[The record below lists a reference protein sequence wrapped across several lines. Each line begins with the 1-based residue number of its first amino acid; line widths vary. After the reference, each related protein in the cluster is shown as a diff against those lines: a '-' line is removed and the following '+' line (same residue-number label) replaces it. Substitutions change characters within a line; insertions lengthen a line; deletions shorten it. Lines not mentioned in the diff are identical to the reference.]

1 MAPIKDSLID
11 LERHRILLQ
20 DNIIELRKALQHW
33 QTWDAE
39 YEGLKEEVTAAGP
52 SPDDLERIQTDFDGE
67 LVKQKE
73 IGEIFGLTGQ
83 KSKDQILNVLERR
96 IDYVTK
102 NIETLQK
109 QLQAAENKY
118 AAASIISQPDAR
130 DEEGQ
135 PITEILEEL
144 DEDDNV
150 ISFKLNRPGEGVPHI
165 EEALKKAGIKDLVK
179 DLAQAKKDVKEDTG
193 RASTQA
199 QVSQQESPSKIQAK
213 EKHAAESKRKDEL
226 APKKKVKKKVSFAE
240 THDDVEE
247 DEPTVSRMAAR
258 VENIMDAAKGQD
270 AILKEKPVIP
280 AGESPEDA
288 ALREEMLRYSMGEI
302 GAVVAEL
309 EIEENQTSDYE
320 EEDYEFEYSDAD
332 LDDDEDDDDED
343 KYGRFTGSIVTDDYR
358 QRMLELEQ
366 KLGVKSRFTAK
377 MEAEEAQEARVQEVQ
392 DESSDDEGIGRIV
405 VTRGEDAPSSIQ
417 PSTDQTEGKPKKKGV
432 RFAEDLD
439 IAPEKPPKT
448 TDAAPTLEKEAI
460 VEPLSDI
467 VERSGSSKPT
477 EASSNRKPS
486 RFKKTKS
493 SISEAEALPKGPLDA
508 SPVFLDQDRAT
519 APTGPEGK
527 TIADQLVERE
537 TTPGVVP
544 ADDDLTD
551 ITLHQEIAAEHHRLR
566 RKFIQREGGFLEE
579 KESPTQPVD
588 ETEGGVGKR
597 PSRFKAARLSQQ

>member
-20 DNIIELRKALQHW
+20 DKILELRKALQHW

-52 SPDDLERIQTDFDGE
+52 SPDDLERIQTGFDGE

-73 IGEIFGLTGQ
+73 IGEIFGLAGQ
-83 KSKDQILNVLERR
+83 KSKEQIINVLERR

-102 NIETLQK
+102 NIGTLRK
-109 QLQAAENKY
+109 QLQAHENKY

-135 PITEILEEL
+135 PITEIVEEL

-179 DLAQAKKDVKEDTG
+179 DLAAAEKDVKEDTG

-199 QVSQQESPSKIQAK
+199 QTSQQENPSKVQPK
-213 EKHAAESKRKDEL
+213 EEHVAEPKRKDES
-226 APKKKVKKKVSFAE
+226 APKKQIKKKVSFAE
-240 THDDVEE
+240 THDVEE
-247 DEPTVSRMAAR
+247 VEPAVSRMAAR

-280 AGESPEDA
+280 ANESPEDA

-332 LDDDEDDDDED
+332 LDEDEDYDHED

-358 QRMLELEQ
+358 QRMLELEK

-377 MEAEEAQEARVQEVQ
+377 MEAEEAQEARVREVE

-405 VTRGEDAPSSIQ
+405 VTRGEDVLSSVQPSS
-417 PSTDQTEGKPKKKGV
+417 DQAEVKPKKKGV
-432 RFAEDLD
+432 RFAQNLD

-448 TDAAPTLEKEAI
+448 TDAVPTIEKEPI

-467 VERSGSSKPT
+467 VVERSGSSKPT
-477 EASSNRKPS
+477 EAPSNRKPS
-486 RFKKTKS
+486 RFKKTMNS
-493 SISEAEALPKGPLDA
+493 APEAGALPKGPLDV
-508 SPVFLDQDRAT
+508 SPVFLDQDRPT

-597 PSRFKAARLSQQ
+597 PSRFKAARLSKQ

>member
-20 DNIIELRKALQHW
+20 DKILELRKALQHW

-52 SPDDLERIQTDFDGE
+52 SPDDLERIQTGFDGE

-73 IGEIFGLTGQ
+73 IGEIFGLAGQ
-83 KSKDQILNVLERR
+83 KSKEQIINVLERR

-102 NIETLQK
+102 NIGTLRK
-109 QLQAAENKY
+109 QLQAHENKY

-135 PITEILEEL
+135 PITEIVEEL

-179 DLAQAKKDVKEDTG
+179 DLAAAEKDVKEDTG

-199 QVSQQESPSKIQAK
+199 QTSQQENPSKVQPK
-213 EKHAAESKRKDEL
+213 EEHVAEPKRKDES
-226 APKKKVKKKVSFAE
+226 APKKQIKKKVSFAE
-240 THDDVEE
+240 THDVEE
-247 DEPTVSRMAAR
+247 VEPAVSRMAAR

-280 AGESPEDA
+280 ANESPEDA

-332 LDDDEDDDDED
+332 LDEDEDYDHED

-358 QRMLELEQ
+358 QRMLELEK

-377 MEAEEAQEARVQEVQ
+377 MEAEEAQEARVREVE

-405 VTRGEDAPSSIQ
+405 VTRGEDVPSSVQ
-417 PSTDQTEGKPKKKGV
+417 PSSDQAEVKPKKKGV
-432 RFAEDLD
+432 RFAQNLD

-448 TDAAPTLEKEAI
+448 TDAVPTIEKEPI

-467 VERSGSSKPT
+467 VVERSGSSKPT
-477 EASSNRKPS
+477 EAPSNRKPS
-486 RFKKTKS
+486 RFKKTMNS
-493 SISEAEALPKGPLDA
+493 APEAGALPKGPLDV
-508 SPVFLDQDRAT
+508 SPVFLDQDRPT

-597 PSRFKAARLSQQ
+597 PSRFKAARLSKQ

>member
-20 DNIIELRKALQHW
+20 DKILELRKALQHW

-52 SPDDLERIQTDFDGE
+52 SPDDLERIQTGFDGE

-73 IGEIFGLTGQ
+73 IGEIFGLAGQ
-83 KSKDQILNVLERR
+83 KSKEQIINVLERR

-102 NIETLQK
+102 NIGTLRK
-109 QLQAAENKY
+109 QLQAHENKY

-135 PITEILEEL
+135 PITEIVEEL

-179 DLAQAKKDVKEDTG
+179 DLAAAEKDVKEDTG

-199 QVSQQESPSKIQAK
+199 QTSQQENPSKVQPK
-213 EKHAAESKRKDEL
+213 EEHVAEPKRKDES
-226 APKKKVKKKVSFAE
+226 APKKQIKKKVSFAE
-240 THDDVEE
+240 THDVEE
-247 DEPTVSRMAAR
+247 VEPAVSRMAAR

-280 AGESPEDA
+280 ANESPEDA

-332 LDDDEDDDDED
+332 LDEDEDYDHED

-358 QRMLELEQ
+358 QRMLELEK

-377 MEAEEAQEARVQEVQ
+377 MEAEEAQEARVREVE

-405 VTRGEDAPSSIQ
+405 VTRGEDVLSSVQPSS
-417 PSTDQTEGKPKKKGV
+417 DQAEVKPKKKV
-432 RFAEDLD
+432 FALLR
-439 IAPEKPPKT
+439 IW
-448 TDAAPTLEKEAI
+448 TL
-460 VEPLSDI
+460 PL
-467 VERSGSSKPT
+467 RNPQRPQT
-477 EASSNRKPS
+477 Q
-486 RFKKTKS
+486 
-493 SISEAEALPKGPLDA
+493 
-508 SPVFLDQDRAT
+508 FLQ
-519 APTGPEGK
+519 
-527 TIADQLVERE
+527 
-537 TTPGVVP
+537 
-544 ADDDLTD
+544 
-551 ITLHQEIAAEHHRLR
+551 
-566 RKFIQREGGFLEE
+566 
-579 KESPTQPVD
+579 
-588 ETEGGVGKR
+588 
-597 PSRFKAARLSQQ
+597 

>member
-1 MAPIKDSLID
+1 MAPVKDSLID

-20 DNIIELRKALQHW
+20 DKIIELRKALQHW

-52 SPDDLERIQTDFDGE
+52 SPDELERIQTDYDGE

-83 KSKDQILNVLERR
+83 KSKDQIINVLERR

-135 PITEILEEL
+135 PITEIVEEL

-179 DLAQAKKDVKEDTG
+179 DLAAAKKDAKEDSG

-199 QVSQQESPSKIQAK
+199 QTSQQEVPSKVQPK
-213 EKHAAESKRKDEL
+213 EKHAAESKRKDEP
-226 APKKKVKKKVSFAE
+226 APKKQIKKKVSFAE

-247 DEPTVSRMAAR
+247 VKPAVSRMAAR

-280 AGESPEDA
+280 ANESPEDA

-332 LDDDEDDDDED
+332 LEDEDYDHED

-358 QRMLELEQ
+358 QRMLELEK

-377 MEAEEAQEARVQEVQ
+377 MEAEEAQEARVQEVE
-392 DESSDDEGIGRIV
+392 DESSGDEGIGRIV
-405 VTRGEDAPSSIQ
+405 VTRGEDASSSVQ
-417 PSTDQTEGKPKKKGV
+417 PSTDQTEVKPKKKGV
-432 RFAEDLD
+432 RFAENLD
-439 IAPEKPPKT
+439 IAPEKTPKA
-448 TDAAPTLEKEAI
+448 TDAAPTTQKEAI

-467 VERSGSSKPT
+467 VVERSGSSKPT
-477 EASSNRKPS
+477 ETPSNRKPS
-486 RFKKTKS
+486 RFKKTMNGAP
-493 SISEAEALPKGPLDA
+493 EAGALPKGPLDV
-508 SPVFLDQDRAT
+508 SPVFLDQDRPT

-597 PSRFKAARLSQQ
+597 PSRFKAARLSKQ

>member
-20 DNIIELRKALQHW
+20 DKILELRKALQHW

-52 SPDDLERIQTDFDGE
+52 SPDELERIQTGFDGE

-83 KSKDQILNVLERR
+83 KSKEQIINVLERR

-102 NIETLQK
+102 NIETLRK
-109 QLQAAENKY
+109 QLQAHENKY

-135 PITEILEEL
+135 PITEIVEEL

-179 DLAQAKKDVKEDTG
+179 DLAAVKKDVKEDTG

-199 QVSQQESPSKIQAK
+199 QTSQQEDPSKVQPK
-213 EKHAAESKRKDEL
+213 EKHVAEPKRKDES
-226 APKKKVKKKVSFAE
+226 APKKQIKKKVSFAE
-240 THDDVEE
+240 THDVEE
-247 DEPTVSRMAAR
+247 VEPAVSRMAAR

-280 AGESPEDA
+280 ANESPEDA

-332 LDDDEDDDDED
+332 LDEDEDYDHED

-358 QRMLELEQ
+358 QRMLELEK

-377 MEAEEAQEARVQEVQ
+377 MEAEEAQEARVQEVE

-405 VTRGEDAPSSIQ
+405 VTRGEDAPSSVQ
-417 PSTDQTEGKPKKKGV
+417 PSTEQTEVKPKKKGV
-432 RFAEDLD
+432 RFAESLD

-448 TDAAPTLEKEAI
+448 TDAAPTTEKEAI

-467 VERSGSSKPT
+467 VVERSGSLKPT
-477 EASSNRKPS
+477 EAPSNRKPS
-486 RFKKTKS
+486 RFKKTMNS
-493 SISEAEALPKGPLDA
+493 APEAGALPKGPLDV
-508 SPVFLDQDRAT
+508 SPVFLDQDRPT

-597 PSRFKAARLSQQ
+597 PSRFKAARLSKQ